1 MPDPKTEE
9 NEVQE
14 EEQERSSRLPVILGV
29 VGALALGGAAGV
41 FLPKFLSGDEAK
53 TSQEEFVAEDFTGDR
68 VVHSLDLFTVNLRG
82 TAGSRVLRL
91 EVQVEV
97 KEEELPLV
105 EEASPLLRDSI
116 ITLASDYTYAELE
129 GLEGKTRLRDELLG
143 RLNSL
148 LDGARIERVYFT
160 QFVVQ

>member
-1 MPDPKTEE
+1 M
-9 NEVQE
+9 
-14 EEQERSSRLPVILGV
+14 
-29 VGALALGGAAGV
+29 
-41 FLPKFLSGDEAK
+41 
-53 TSQEEFVAEDFTGDR
+53 
-68 VVHSLDLFTVNLRG
+68 
-82 TAGSRVLRL
+82 
-91 EVQVEV
+91 
-97 KEEELPLV
+97 
-105 EEASPLLRDSI
+105 EEAAPLLRDSI